1 MKKLA
6 FIAVT
11 LGTAEP
17 SSVVKEELGFKVV
30 NVGDAGRLKIPTF
43 LREGCQ
49 SSLEFRRFCEL

>member
-17 SSVVKEELGFKVV
+17 SSVVKEELGFNVV

-43 LREGCQ
+43 LREGC
-49 SSLEFRRFCEL
+49 